1 MNSAII
7 PVEATSFPDGQWE
20 FRGQI
25 QAWRELLGHCGHRPG
40 RKCVHDL
47 RVATLRLQAGIE
59 YWLSRQETGA
69 AAAASA
75 VRRWRRQGKKLR
87 RALGPVR
94 QEDVS
99 LGKLLQVRAW
109 AEPASAGSAVF
120 AKECLGAIDEIE
132 RGVKRA
138 RDAAAKK
145 LAAAIKQR
153 RKRLNR
159 LSKKLE
165 LALEELAPAKE
176 VDIAD
181 RLLAQV
187 AAVSADFPELDSENL
202 HEFRK
207 RLKKIRYLAEIFAS
221 RDAAAAHIAV
231 TLKRMTGA
239 VGEWHDWQTLTQ
251 EAARADRKD
260 TGMASTAEFLQA
272 QAGRTFDHAMKL
284 CRQSMA
290 RLLSGGRPSGTTQ
303 SEPARESALQVPHKP
318 VVPISLDLYQA
329 QLEHPARYRAS

>member
-1 MNSAII
+1 MNSAVIAG
-7 PVEATSFPDGQWE
+7 EAASFPDGQWE

-25 QAWRELLGHCGHRPG
+25 QAWRELLRHCGRRPG

-47 RVATLRLQAGIE
+47 RVATLRLQARIE

-75 VRRWRRQGKKLR
+75 IRRWQSQGKKLR

-94 QEDVS
+94 QADVS
-99 LGKLLQVRAW
+99 LGKLAKVRAW
-109 AEPASAGSAVF
+109 AEPSSERSAVF
-120 AKECLGAIDEIE
+120 ARECLGAIDEIE
-132 RGVKRA
+132 RGVRRA

-165 LALEELAPAKE
+165 LALEEIAPAAE
-176 VDIAD
+176 GDSAD
-181 RLLAQV
+181 RLRAQI
-187 AAVSADFPELDSENL
+187 AAVNADFPELDSENL

-221 RDAAAAHIAV
+221 RDAAAAQIAA

-272 QAGRTFDHAMKL
+272 QAGRTFDHALKL

-290 RLLSGGRPSGTTQ
+290 RLLSGGQPSATTP

-318 VVPISLDLYQA
+318 VVQISLDLFQA
-329 QLEHPARYRAS
+329 QLERPARYRVS